1 MKTYT
6 ELQSDEST
14 LDARIMAAAMVGD
27 GSAMLALEGER
38 ATMPAMKR
46 AARLAQIPAEIATLE
61 AEYAASKVE
70 TDTLR
75 SAVVAAEQA
84 VLAAQRAH
92 QVALRNAGNAVNERE
107 GLQSEIRQLRDER
120 ERLIAEQTGFA
131 ETQRAPIMRSLW
143 HARPPAPR

>member
-1 MKTYT
+1 MKTYD
-6 ELQSDEST
+6 ELQVDAAT
-14 LDARIMAAAMVGD
+14 LDARIMAAALAGD

-61 AEYAASKVE
+61 AEYIATRSE

-75 SAVVAAEQA
+75 AAVVAAEAA

-92 QVALRNAGNAVNERE
+92 QVALRHAGAAVNARE
-107 GLQSEIRQLRDER
+107 ALQSEIRQLRDER
-120 ERLIAEQTGFA
+120 ERLIGEQTGWA
-131 ETQRAPIMRSLW
+131 ESLRAPVMRSLW
-143 HARPPAPR
+143 HTPKQR